1 MYLVE
6 VDILPFP
13 CGRYIHHHSAV
24 IILLSIAEASTHRND
39 LAEKKFNS
47 AGIGYAGEFVLM
59 TWNR

>member
-24 IILLSIAEASTHRND
+24 IIILSIAEASTRRND
-39 LAEKKFNS
+39 LAEENS
-47 AGIGYAGEFVLM
+47 TVLVSVM
-59 TWNR
+59 PGNLC